1 MEHILIIGGGI
12 GGAIAHDLTQRG
24 YSVTLFEKG
33 ELLSGS
39 TGRHHGLLHSGA
51 RYALHDVETARECFL
66 ENQILR
72 RIAPQGLEQNDGLFV
87 AIEDEDMAYRERFL
101 ERCRTAGIPV
111 KELSPARALLME
123 PALNPRLKAAVQVPD
138 ATMDAWRLGL
148 HFFASALNAGARIFP
163 FHEVMAINC
172 TGRKAHEVVVHDHT
186 THKTHRIQG
195 DIIVNAA
202 GPWAGKIA
210 AKLDLSLPVTP
221 GPGVMV
227 SVKKRLTHMVIN
239 RLHPA
244 GEGDILVPQRNLSIL
259 GTTVWLADD
268 PDQVNLPPEHVQ
280 QIIENGTLL
289 VPLVAEVPLHAAWC
303 ASRPLVE
310 AFDDKTD
317 PMKSSRSFIC
327 LDHARQDGIEGL
339 ISIVG
344 GKATTMRAMAE
355 HVADM
360 VNAKTGRDIP
370 CRTHHTPLA
379 HYRQFCRSRYASM
392 PP

>member
-1 MEHILIIGGGI
+1 MEHILVIGGGI
-12 GGAIAHDLTQRG
+12 GGAIAHDLTHRG
-24 YSVTLFEKG
+24 YTVTLFEKG

-72 RIAPQGLEQNDGLFV
+72 HIAPQGLEQNDGLFV
-87 AIEDEDMAYRERFL
+87 ALDDGDMAYLARFL
-101 ERCRTAGIPV
+101 DQCRTAGIPV
-111 KELSPARALLME
+111 KELPPDRARLME

-148 HFFASALNAGARIFP
+148 HFYASALNAGADIRP
-163 FHEVMAINC
+163 FHEVKAINRA
-172 TGRKAHEVVVHDHT
+172 GRHAHEVVVLDHS

-210 AKLDLSLPVTP
+210 AMLDLPLQVRPA
-221 GPGVMV
+221 PGVMV

-244 GEGDILVPQRNLSIL
+244 GEGDILVPQRNLTIL
-259 GTTVWLADD
+259 GTTAWLADD
-268 PDQVNLPPEHVQ
+268 PDQVELPQEHVGR
-280 QIIENGTLL
+280 ILENCAPM
-289 VPLVAEVPLHAAWC
+289 VPQVAEITVHAAWC

-310 AFDDKTD
+310 ATQDNTD
-317 PMKSSRSFIC
+317 PMKISRSFAC
-327 LDHARQDGIEGL
+327 VDHGRRDGVEGF

-355 HVADM
+355 KVVDM

-370 CRTHHTPLA
+370 CRTHQTPLA
-379 HYRQFCRSRYASM
+379 HYRQFCRNRYA
-392 PP
+392 PVQP